1 MTVAISTITSVFTK
15 DKHHY
20 SINIEAVN
28 GIPTNAKTNKKP
40 LRFTKELFYS
50 YHHDTSDN

>member
-1 MTVAISTITSVFTK
+1 MTVAISTIHISFTK

-28 GIPTNAKTNKKP
+28 GIPTNAKT
-40 LRFTKELFYS
+40 TKS
-50 YHHDTSDN
+50 S